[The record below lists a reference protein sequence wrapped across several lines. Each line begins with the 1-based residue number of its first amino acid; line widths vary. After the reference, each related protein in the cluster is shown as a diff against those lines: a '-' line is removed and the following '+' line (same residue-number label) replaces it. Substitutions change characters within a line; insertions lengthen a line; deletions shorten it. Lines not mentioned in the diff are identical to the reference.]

1 MPYRDFPQSNAG
13 YLKALDAALTKWNG
27 TAAAARLVSAEQFS
41 GYLDLAAPPAGQPG
55 SVHFRF
61 KKELGESASALAAQT
76 PLTTALDTT
85 RGLLRLT
92 ISHFIQTLN
101 NAITRSALPRE
112 ARTLYQLPLESDRVP
127 DLFTDA
133 DLLLWSQRIADG
145 EKARTDAGGPPIA
158 WPSAA
163 EVATVRAQFSTQ
175 AAAQSSAKDA
185 TAREQGDVERLLP
198 EVAAA
203 VKDLWDTVE
212 FHLRHE
218 PTPASL
224 RRRAREWGITY
235 ATRPGETP
243 DEGATPTNPTQ
254 PAPANP
260 A

>member
-1 MPYRDFPQSNAG
+1 MDLDSTLPFPVVGPERPAPSSPQNLPAHATG
-13 YLKALDAALTKWNG
+13 GFICDDAAPS
-27 TAAAARLVSAEQFS
+27 RI
-41 GYLDLAAPPAGQPG
+41 
-55 SVHFRF
+55 
-61 KKELGESASALAAQT
+61 QT
-76 PLTTALDTT
+76 PLTTALDAT

-101 NAITRSALPRE
+101 NAITRGALPRE
-112 ARTLYQLPLESDRVP
+112 TRTLFQLPLESDRVP

-185 TAREQGDVERLLP
+185 TDREQGHVERLLP

-243 DEGATPTNPTQ
+243 DEGTQ
-254 PAPANP
+254 TAGGAEKPAGGAGNP
-260 A
+260 ADGGTGQTCLAFKCELLFVSC